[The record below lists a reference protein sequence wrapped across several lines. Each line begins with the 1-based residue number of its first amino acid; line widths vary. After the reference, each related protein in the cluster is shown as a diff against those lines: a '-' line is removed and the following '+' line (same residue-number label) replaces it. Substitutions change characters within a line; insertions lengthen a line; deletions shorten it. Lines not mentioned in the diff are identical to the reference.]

1 MNKKKLRDLIIEYL
15 DYIKNNYDE
24 ELEDLN
30 ERQERESYYQSFNKE
45 KIENMT
51 IEEFQEYISKLW
63 AMIIWGNKKYKIDQL
78 IEDNGFS
85 SLKEKISELLYG
97 KDNLEDRWDKFK
109 KQVKGFGPAMMS
121 ELLCYAFPNE
131 CMLWNRTAISAYQ
144 NLEISNIPI
153 HNYQLTGKK
162 YMELT
167 QIAIEIKEEIAS
179 IYKKDVDLLFVDYF
193 FWNQLR
199 DSVPIAQLEKDENKE
214 SVVNNKSYHNEIVDY
229 IKNIGSLL
237 GYNTNLK
244 GNIKESGKIA
254 DAIWEF
260 NVGNLGKIKYVFEV
274 QDNGSIDSL
283 IVSLMNASQ
292 DISVQAVVAVSD
304 ENQITKIKQHCNS
317 IEGSFN
323 GKLKF
328 WNIREVE
335 RAYSELSNSMEII
348 NKAINVNNE
357 K

>member
-1 MNKKKLRDLIIEYL
+1 MNKEKLKTLIIEYL
-15 DYIKNNYDE
+15 ESIKNREDE
-24 ELEDLN
+24 GIEDLK
-30 ERQERESYYQSFNKE
+30 ERQERETYYQSFNKE
-45 KIENMT
+45 KIKNMT
-51 IEEFQEYISKLW
+51 QEEFYEYISKLW
-63 AMIIWGNKKYKIDQL
+63 AMLIWGNKKYKIDQL
-78 IEDNGFS
+78 IEDNGF
-85 SLKEKISELLYG
+85 ETIKIKLSNLLYG
-97 KDNLEDRWDKFK
+97 KDSIEKRWDEFK

-121 ELLCYAFPNE
+121 ELLCYVYPNQ
-131 CMLWNRTAISAYQ
+131 CMLWNRTAINAYQ
-144 NLEISNIPI
+144 NLEIKNIPT

-162 YMELT
+162 YLELT
-167 QIAIEIKEEIAS
+167 KIALEIKNEIVS
-179 IYKKDVDLLFVDYF
+179 IYKKEVDLLFVDYF
-193 FWNQLR
+193 FWDQLR
-199 DSVPIAQLEKDENKE
+199 DAIPTAQLDKNEKKE
-214 SVVNNKSYHNEIVDY
+214 SVVNNKSYHNEIIDY

-237 GYNTNLK
+237 GYNTDLK
-244 GNIKESGKIA
+244 GNIRESGKIA

-260 NVGNLGKIKYVFEV
+260 NVGNIGKIKYVFEV

-304 ENQITKIKQHCNS
+304 EKQIAKIKQHCNS

-335 RAYSELSNSMEII
+335 RAYSELSSSMEII
-348 NKAINVNNE
+348 NKAINVNCD

>member
-1 MNKKKLRDLIIEYL
+1 MNKEKLKKFIIEYL
-15 DYIKNNYDE
+15 ESIKNRTE
-24 ELEDLN
+24 EEKEDLK
-30 ERQERESYYQSFNKE
+30 ERQEREIYYQSFNKE
-45 KIENMT
+45 KIKNMT
-51 IEEFQEYISKLW
+51 HEEFYEYISKLW
-63 AMIIWGNKKYKIDQL
+63 AMLMWGNKKYKIEQL
-78 IEDNGFS
+78 IEDNGF
-85 SLKEKISELLYG
+85 ETVKIKLSDLLYG
-97 KDNLEDRWDKFK
+97 KGNLEERWDNFK

-121 ELLCYAFPNE
+121 ELLCYVYPNE
-131 CMLWNRTAISAYQ
+131 CMLWNTTAIKAYQ
-144 NLEISNIPI
+144 NLDITDIPT
-153 HNYQLTGKK
+153 HNYQMTGKR
-162 YMELT
+162 YIELT
-167 QIAIEIKEEIAS
+167 KIALEIKKEIVS
-179 IYKKDVDLLFVDYF
+179 IYKKEVDLLFVDYF
-193 FWNQLR
+193 FWDKLR
-199 DSVPIAQLEKDENKE
+199 DSILTVQSDKNEKKE

-237 GYNTNLK
+237 GYNTDLK

-260 NVGNLGKIKYVFEV
+260 NVGNIGKIKYVFEV

-304 ENQITKIKQHCNS
+304 EKQIAKIKQHCSN

-328 WNIREVE
+328 WNIYEVE
-335 RAYSELSNSMEII
+335 RAYSELSSSMEII
-348 NKAINVNNE
+348 NKAINVNYD